1 MPPKWI
7 LIWFQL
13 IKLLSF
19 HTKYN
24 PATAR
29 AVGSNS
35 PPVSHSLYI
44 YLRCWALVWVA
55 CWHRSVVWVGICDF
69 YVSTRT
75 PQLRQ
80 TLYDVAI
87 QLCIDKYVSILFRII
102 FVNKLKVCLFVC
114 LFVSRVGMNH
124 IVRHPC
130 IAGKP
135 PMTRI
140 RCNWM
145 PTKDLI
151 ELTSGFLYTYLI
163 MFAPQMFLESLWS
176 CAPPPIV

>member
-102 FVNKLKVCLFVC
+102 FVNIFKRKWH
-114 LFVSRVGMNH
+114 RAEPDA
-124 IVRHPC
+124 IQWR
-130 IAGKP
+130 
-135 PMTRI
+135 
-140 RCNWM
+140 
-145 PTKDLI
+145 
-151 ELTSGFLYTYLI
+151 FLYKTTKFNTDQHQNMTLT
-163 MFAPQMFLESLWS
+163 FVFSF
-176 CAPPPIV
+176 